1 MVLETK
7 SSLEAGVIGAGHSY
21 AGSRLDAQRSVA
33 GWASE
38 QMGGIAYLDYVR
50 QVGSLH
56 VWRYFVVDSREG
68 GRCMGGIQVDGL
80 AINSLGLVSRAGFG
94 TLTCVA

>member
-7 SSLEAGVIGAGHSY
+7 SSLEAGVIGAGHSF

-50 QVGSLH
+50 ALAQRL
-56 VWRYFVVDSREG
+56 DSDWEG
-68 GRCMGGIQVDGL
+68 VQADL
-80 AINSLGLVSRAGFG
+80 EAIR
-94 TLTCVA
+94 